1 MARAWSFLTIDEGR
15 RQFTGNLGYDDV
27 LERYYSFDS
36 TVPNH
41 GRVEAGDLAV
51 LRDNA
56 FILGYGWIDEVKVWS
71 ASKPQFRCPTC
82 GKAGF
87 KARRNV
93 VPRYRCGHCRTDF
106 DTPVERDVDVTV
118 FRAVYERTWR
128 PLDEALRAVDIADAY
143 LSRAAQHAIRPLDI
157 DSFRRGLRLTPL
169 PAAPEWR
176 VGRVDTTAIAGG
188 FTRRSVPTRVG
199 QQQFRQAMLERF
211 GSHCAV
217 LGPQP
222 PAVLEAAH
230 LYLFAEKPEHNVR
243 GGLLLRRE
251 LHALFDRGLLVI
263 DPDDWVVRLAPML
276 AQYSDLWA
284 LDGAPLRVAVELR
297 PDPRFLRD
305 HIAAVGFSTR

>member
-1 MARAWSFLTIDEGR
+1 MARAWSFLTIEEGR

-41 GRVEAGDLAV
+41 GRIEAGDLAV

-56 FILGYGWIDEVKVWS
+56 FILGCGWIDDIETSS

-87 KARRNV
+87 KARTKI
-93 VPRYRCGHCRTDF
+93 VPRFRCGNCRSDF
-106 DTPVERDVDVTV
+106 DTPVEREVEVTV
-118 FRAVYERTWR
+118 FRAVYARTWR
-128 PLDEALRAVDIADAY
+128 PLDEALRPRDIADAY
-143 LSRAAQHAIRPLDI
+143 LSKAAQHAIRPLDI
-157 DSFRRGLRLTPL
+157 DAFQRALRLTAL
-169 PAAPEWR
+169 PDAPEWR
-176 VGRVDTTAIAGG
+176 VGRVDTAAITGG
-188 FTRRSVPTRVG
+188 LTRRSVPTRVG
-199 QQQFRQAMLERF
+199 QQRFRQAMLERF
-211 GSHCAV
+211 GECCAV

-230 LYLFAEKPEHNVR
+230 LYAFAEKPEHHVR

-263 DPDDWVVRLAPML
+263 DPDAWVVRLAPLL
-276 AQYSDLWA
+276 AYYPDLWA
-284 LDGAPLRVAVELR
+284 LDGAPLGIPVELR
-297 PDPRFLRD
+297 PDPRYLRD